1 MYYLHFLFYIVS
13 VSILKFLLKFIIL
26 TIHSSMKSIGKYIH
40 SSLRSCLN
48 SSRTGKFCLQKW
60 NKKSI
65 KDDSVL
71 LQGTHY
77 SPNGN
82 RSLKLTDKSWPV
94 TKVVVF
100 FVQNILIRE
109 SPLCSL
115 LCLVSSDPSTVRGR
129 YSSQSS
135 DILTESLAALF
146 QSTEQ

>member
-13 VSILKFLLKFIIL
+13 VSILKFLLKFIVL
-26 TIHSSMKSIGKYIH
+26 TTHSSMESIGRYIH
-40 SSLRSCLN
+40 SSFRSCLN
-48 SSRTGKFCLQKW
+48 SCRTGKFCRQKW

-77 SPNGN
+77 SLNGN
-82 RSLKLTDKSWPV
+82 RSLILTDKSWPV

-100 FVQNILIRE
+100 FVRNILIRE

-115 LCLVSSDPSTVRGR
+115 LCLCLLIPQQLEADTVLRV
-129 YSSQSS
+129 Q
-135 DILTESLAALF
+135 TC
-146 QSTEQ
+146 

>member
-1 MYYLHFLFYIVS
+1 
-13 VSILKFLLKFIIL
+13 
-26 TIHSSMKSIGKYIH
+26 MKSIGKYIH

-48 SSRTGKFCLQKW
+48 SCRTGKFCLQKW

-77 SPNGN
+77 SLNGN

-109 SPLCSL
+109 SPLC
-115 LCLVSSDPSTVRGR
+115 
-129 YSSQSS
+129 
-135 DILTESLAALF
+135 
-146 QSTEQ
+146 